1 PRHPHRHP
9 LRPGPAPPLGPPAP
23 PPPRPPPGPPP
34 RRPPPPPP
42 PTPPAPPHPPPP
54 PGRPPPPAPPPAPA
68 RAGPSPPPPAPP
80 HHPRRRPGR
89 PRPTARPPAPRRGDH
104 SVTAPSPTRPLGVVI
119 ATRNR
124 SGRLAVTLRHLLALP
139 ERPEILVADN
149 ASTDDTRAVL
159 ARDFPE
165 VRVLALPVNHGA
177 LARNHGARALGTP
190 YVAFSDDDSW
200 WAPGALGR
208 AAELFDAHPRLG
220 LIAARTLVGPDERP

>member
-1 PRHPHRHP
+1 RHPHRHP
-9 LRPGPAPPLGPPAP
+9 LRPGPAPPLGPAAP
-23 PPPRPPPGPPP
+23 PPPRRPLVRP
-34 RRPPPPPP
+34 R
-42 PTPPAPPHPPPP
+42 
-54 PGRPPPPAPPPAPA
+54 GRPA
-68 RAGPSPPPPAPP
+68 RRAHRSRAAA

-165 VRVLALPVNHGA
+165 VRVLALPVRSE
-177 LARNHGARALGTP
+177 ARRVGKERRERRAL
-190 YVAFSDDDSW
+190 
-200 WAPGALGR
+200 R
-208 AAELFDAHPRLG
+208 
-220 LIAARTLVGPDERP
+220 